1 MNMKLLSVVL
11 LACTLVVGLMGWYML
26 GYGRRFEKRA
36 VRTRATVVTFSPID
50 GNGQMA
56 PVVEFTAVEDG
67 KHVRMSAQSAGSRGV
82 HGGDQVEILYERKK
96 VFGLETWN
104 IFIVQDS
111 SRRPFGIYTIVGT
124 IMIVAALGLAIAAIV
139 V

>member
-1 MNMKLLSVVL
+1 MRLLSVVL
-11 LACTLVVGLMGWYML
+11 LACALVVGLLGWYMM
-26 GYGRRFEKRA
+26 GYGRRFEKKA

-50 GNGQMA
+50 SNGQMA

-67 KHVRMSAQSAGSRGV
+67 KHVRMPAQSAGSRGV

-96 VFGLETWN
+96 GFGLETWN
-104 IFIVQDS
+104 IFIIQDGS
-111 SRRPFGIYTIVGT
+111 SRPFGIYAIVGA
-124 IMIVAALGLAIAAIV
+124 ILIVIALGLAVAAIV